1 VSELFVV
8 GISWRTAPVAVRE
21 KLAFRDE
28 ELGGALQA
36 MTRGLPVAE
45 ALLVSTC
52 NRVEVYG
59 VARPGSDATGPVR
72 SFLATQRGLAPSD
85 VANVI
90 YDHRGSAAVRHV
102 FSVASAL
109 DSLVLGEAQILG
121 QLKAA
126 YGVATDA
133 GTSGPLLG
141 RCLERA
147 FGVAKRV
154 RTETGIARGAAN
166 VSTVAV
172 DLAKRVFGD
181 LAGKS
186 VLVVGAGKMSTLA
199 ARHLF
204 ASGAQRIVVT
214 NRSPEKAEALAAQID
229 GIARPWDQL
238 ERLLV
243 EADVVISSTGARQ
256 PILTRSLFKRVTKA
270 RRWRQLVVIDIAVP
284 RDAEPAIGELDGVYV
299 FDIDDLEKVVA
310 ANLAERA
317 KAAEHA
323 VRIVEHEA
331 GQFEHWLRSQAVVPT
346 IRALRDRFARVAEGE
361 LQKTLDLLARKDH
374 SPVQTREVVQRL
386 VQLVVNKLLHQPT
399 TALREASPDEAGLRA
414 ELLCQLFDL
423 SPVEPNSDELRDPEP
438 ALAGAID
445 PTGEDR
451 PPLGGPAS
459 GAVPTP
465 RDSAS
470 PIAEPAASSERQR
483 KAVT

>member
-1 VSELFVV
+1 MSELFVV

-21 KLAFRDE
+21 KLAFREE
-28 ELGGALQA
+28 ELDGTLRA
-36 MTRGLPVAE
+36 MTAGLPVAE

-59 VARPGSDATGPVR
+59 VARPGADATGPVR
-72 SFLATQRGLAPSD
+72 AFLAASRGLASAD
-85 VANVI
+85 VADVL
-90 YDHRGSAAVRHV
+90 YDHRGGAAVRHV

-126 YGVATDA
+126 YGVAADA

-154 RTETGIARGAAN
+154 RTETAIARGAAN

-172 DLAKRVFGD
+172 DLAKRVFGN

-199 ARHLF
+199 ARHLY
-204 ASGAQRIVVT
+204 ASGAHHIVVT
-214 NRSPEKAEALAAQID
+214 NRSPEKAEALAAEID
-229 GIARPWDQL
+229 GIAKPWADL

-243 EADVVISSTGARQ
+243 EADVVISSTGARE
-256 PILTRSLFKRVTKA
+256 PILTRALFKRVTKA

-323 VRIVEHEA
+323 ARIVEHEA
-331 GQFEHWLRSQAVVPT
+331 GQFEHWLRTQGVVPT
-346 IRALRDRFARVAEGE
+346 IRALRERFARVAEAE
-361 LQKTLDLLARKDH
+361 LQKTLDQLSRKEH
-374 SPVQTREVVQRL
+374 TPAQQREVVQRL
-386 VQLVVNKLLHQPT
+386 VQLIVNKLLHQPT
-399 TALREASPDEAGLRA
+399 TALREAPPDEAGLRA
-414 ELLCQLFDL
+414 EVLCQLFELTPD
-423 SPVEPNSDELRDPEP
+423 SPSAPAEPGERGEPADGAGAPAHAIDRARPEP
-438 ALAGAID
+438 A
-445 PTGEDR
+445 PTE
-451 PPLGGPAS
+451 
-459 GAVPTP
+459 
-465 RDSAS
+465 
-470 PIAEPAASSERQR
+470 R
-483 KAVT
+483 KAAT

>member
-1 VSELFVV
+1 MSELFVV

-28 ELGGALQA
+28 ELAGTLQA
-36 MTRGLPVAE
+36 LTAELPVAE

-59 VARPGSDATGPVR
+59 VGKPGADPTVPVR
-72 SFLATQRGLAPSD
+72 AFLAAQRGLAAAD
-85 VANVI
+85 VADVL
-90 YDHRGSAAVRHV
+90 YDHRGNAAVRHV

-126 YGVATDA
+126 YGVASAA

-154 RTETGIARGAAN
+154 RTETAIARGAAN

-172 DLAKRVFGD
+172 DLAKRVFGN

-199 ARHLF
+199 ARHLH
-204 ASGAQRIVVT
+204 ASGAQHIIVT
-214 NRSPEKAEALAAQID
+214 NRSPEKAEALAAEID
-229 GIARPWDQL
+229 GIARPWDEL

-256 PILTRSLFKRVTKA
+256 PILTRALFKKVTKA

-284 RDAEPAIGELDGVYV
+284 RDAEPEIAELDGVYV

-317 KAAEHA
+317 RAAGHA
-323 VRIVEHEA
+323 ARIVEHEA
-331 GQFEHWLRSQAVVPT
+331 GQFEHWMRTQGVVPT
-346 IRALRDRFARVAEGE
+346 IRALRERFARIAETE
-361 LQKTLDLLARKDH
+361 LQKTLDQIARREM
-374 SPVQTREVVQRL
+374 SPAQQREAIQRL
-386 VQLVVNKLLHQPT
+386 VTLVVKKLLHQPT
-399 TALREASPDEAGLRA
+399 IALREAPPDEAGLRA
-414 ELLCQLFDL
+414 EVLCQLFDL
-423 SPVEPNSDELRDPEP
+423 VPFAPGEAGVAGAPAEADAPRAVQP
-438 ALAGAID
+438 AL
-445 PTGEDR
+445 DR
-451 PPLGGPAS
+451 DL
-459 GAVPTP
+459 
-465 RDSAS
+465 
-470 PIAEPAASSERQR
+470 AEPASPEERQ
-483 KAVT
+483 

>member
-1 VSELFVV
+1 MSELFVV

-28 ELGGALQA
+28 ELTPTLQA
-36 MTRGLPVAE
+36 MTSALPVAE

-59 VARPGSDATGPVR
+59 VARPGADATGPVR
-72 SFLATQRGLAPSD
+72 TFLATQRGLAPAD
-85 VANVI
+85 VAGVL

-121 QLKAA
+121 QLKSA
-126 YGVATDA
+126 YGVASGA

-154 RTETGIARGAAN
+154 RTETSIARGAAN

-181 LAGKS
+181 LGGKT

-199 ARHLF
+199 ARHLY
-204 ASGAQRIVVT
+204 ASGAHHLIVT
-214 NRSPEKAEALAAQID
+214 NRSPEKAEALAAEID
-229 GIARPWDQL
+229 GIAKPWADL
-238 ERLLV
+238 EGLLV
-243 EADVVISSTGARQ
+243 DADVVISSTGARE
-256 PILTRSLFKRVTKA
+256 PILTRPLFKRVTKT

-284 RDAEPAIGELDGVYV
+284 RDADPAIGDFDGVYV

-317 KAAEHA
+317 KAAKHA
-323 VRIVEHEA
+323 ERIVEHEA
-331 GQFEHWLRSQAVVPT
+331 GQFEHWLRTQGVVPT
-346 IRALRDRFARVAEGE
+346 IRALRARFARIAAGE
-361 LQKTLDLLARKDH
+361 LQKTLDQLARKDH
-374 SPVQTREVVQRL
+374 TPAQQREVVQRL
-386 VQLVVNKLLHQPT
+386 VQLLINKLLHQPT
-399 TALREASPDEAGLRA
+399 TALREAPPDEAGLRA
-414 ELLCQLFDL
+414 EILCQLFDL
-423 SPVEPNSDELRDPEP
+423 SPVAPAEP
-438 ALAGAID
+438 AEAD
-445 PTGEDR
+445 DR
-451 PPLGGPAS
+451 PD
-459 GAVPTP
+459 TP

-470 PIAEPAASSERQR
+470 LVERDIAEPASSER
-483 KAVT
+483 KAAP

>member
-1 VSELFVV
+1 MSELFVV

-28 ELGGALQA
+28 ELTDTLQA
-36 MTRGLPVAE
+36 MTSALPVAE
-45 ALLVSTC
+45 ALLISTC

-59 VARPGSDATGPVR
+59 VGKPGTDPTGPVR
-72 SFLATQRGLAPSD
+72 TFLAARRGLAAAD
-85 VANVI
+85 VADVL

-102 FSVASAL
+102 FAVASAL

-126 YGVATDA
+126 YGVANSVGA
-133 GTSGPLLG
+133 SGAVLG

-154 RTETGIARGAAN
+154 RTETAIARGAAN

-199 ARHLF
+199 ARHLY

-214 NRSPEKAEALAAQID
+214 NRSPEKAEALAAEID
-229 GIARPWDQL
+229 GAARPWDDL
-238 ERLLV
+238 EGLLV
-243 EADVVISSTGARQ
+243 DADVVISSTGARE
-256 PILTRSLFKRVTKA
+256 PILTRALFKRITKA

-284 RDAEPAIGELDGVYV
+284 RDAEPSIGEFDGVYV

-323 VRIVEHEA
+323 ARIVEHEA
-331 GQFEHWLRSQAVVPT
+331 GQFEHWLRTQGVVPT
-346 IRALRDRFARVAEGE
+346 IRALREHFARVADGE
-361 LQKTLDLLARKDH
+361 LRKALDQLARKEH
-374 SPVQTREVVQRL
+374 NALQQREVVQRL

-399 TALREASPDEAGLRA
+399 TALRDAPPDEVGLRA
-414 ELLCQLFDL
+414 EILCQLFDL
-423 SPVEPNSDELRDPEP
+423 APVEGDDSRERQP
-438 ALAGAID
+438 AAERA
-445 PTGEDR
+445 
-451 PPLGGPAS
+451 
-459 GAVPTP
+459 
-465 RDSAS
+465 
-470 PIAEPAASSERQR
+470 IAELAPPER
-483 KAVT
+483 KAAP